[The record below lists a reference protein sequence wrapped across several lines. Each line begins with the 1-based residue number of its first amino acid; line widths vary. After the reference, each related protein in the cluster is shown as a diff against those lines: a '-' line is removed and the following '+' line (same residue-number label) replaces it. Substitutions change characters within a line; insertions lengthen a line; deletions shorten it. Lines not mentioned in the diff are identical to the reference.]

1 VSAYAQAIPEM
12 AAQGQDASGPV
23 RAIADLI
30 AARKKGTPVEKAVSD
45 IFAPPEPEAP
55 AEGEAPV
62 EPGMEAMMGGAPAPG
77 GVDLPQAPPSDN
89 VQQLLSQL
97 SGGGRATSS
106 VRTMRSA
113 AI

>member
-1 VSAYAQAIPEM
+1 
-12 AAQGQDASGPV
+12 
-23 RAIADLI
+23 
-30 AARKKGTPVEKAVSD
+30 
-45 IFAPPEPEAP
+45 
-55 AEGEAPV
+55 
-62 EPGMEAMMGGAPAPG
+62 MEAMMGGAPAPG
-77 GVDLPQAPPSDN
+77 GVDLPQAPPSEN